1 MSESNWQDLFEQ
13 RRGDRA
19 AVPTVPST
27 DQAAEPPEE
36 PELASPPNPQE
47 YRPWLLQRSRSRPV
61 MFLDLRR
68 FEPRT
73 GGLIG
78 CQMGYPYLS
87 AIDYLGD
94 RMVSLDFGL
103 RQFVIEGTGLDA
115 LALWLQQGQVL
126 AIQEYS
132 PRIWPTLPSGP
143 IVRVI
148 NQINVQVAPNP

>member
-19 AVPTVPST
+19 AGPTIPST
-27 DQAAEPPEE
+27 NADSQSDE
-36 PELASPPNPQE
+36 PELASPPNPQD
-47 YRPWLLQRSRSRPV
+47 YRPWLLQRSRGRPV

-78 CQMGYPYLS
+78 CQMSYPYLS
-87 AIDYLGD
+87 TIDYLDD
-94 RMVSLDFGL
+94 RMVSLDFGV
-103 RQFVIEGTGLDA
+103 RQFVIEGSGLNV

-132 PRIWPTLPSGP
+132 PRIWPALPSGP

-148 NQINVQVAPNP
+148 NQINAPAPSS

>member
-1 MSESNWQDLFEQ
+1 MSNNNWQELFEQ
-13 RRGDRA
+13 RRIGKG
-19 AVPTVPST
+19 
-27 DQAAEPPEE
+27 AEPDNSPMPADPSE
-36 PELASPPNPQE
+36 PQEHELAPAPDPQA

-68 FEPRT
+68 VEPRT

-78 CQMGYPYLS
+78 CQMGYPYLT

-94 RMVSLDFGL
+94 RMVSLDFGV

-115 LALWLQQGQVL
+115 LASWLQQGMVL

-132 PRIWPTLPSGP
+132 PRIWPQTPSGP

-148 NQINVQVAPNP
+148 NQINAQAASNA